1 MLAENVFKEVR
12 ADEISRIMQKFPL
25 ACIVTNTPDGLYATH
40 IPLMSNGENILFGH
54 VAIANELYTN
64 VAEDQEVL
72 CIFKGDDAYISANY
86 YPSKFDDHKK
96 VPTWNYQVVH
106 VHGKIKFLTDQK
118 NKLAAL
124 GRLTRQNEERV
135 NGASAWKM
143 SDAPK
148 DYLMMMLDQ
157 LVVFEIHVSRI
168 LAKSKLSQNREKHD
182 FDGVIKALQMRE
194 EDGVANSMLGLNRQ

>member
-1 MLAENVFKEVR
+1 TL
-12 ADEISRIMQKFPL
+12 FPY
-25 ACIVTNTPDGLYATH
+25 TT
-40 IPLMSNGENILFGH
+40 LFR
-54 VAIANELYTN
+54 
-64 VAEDQEVL
+64 
-72 CIFKGDDAYISANY
+72 S
-86 YPSKFDDHKK
+86 
-96 VPTWNYQVVH
+96 
-106 VHGKIKFLTDQK
+106 KFLTDQK

-194 EDGVANSMLGLNRQ
+194 ENGVANSMLGLNRQ